1 MASNYD
7 YTMQST
13 SAPPTKHALEGF
25 QFRRHP
31 PYRAAYARYALLNTP
46 IQSFRAQTTTVDYT
60 RCFREFLEHV
70 GDVHG
75 HLVNLRGVVLLDV
88 SEDTNVVRLDEVD
101 RYTLAP
107 ESS

>member
-1 MASNYD
+1 MNTRFKGLELRTQ
-7 YTMQST
+7 YTI
-13 SAPPTKHALEGF
+13 
-25 QFRRHP
+25 FR
-31 PYRAAYARYALLNTP
+31 
-46 IQSFRAQTTTVDYT
+46 Q
-60 RCFREFLEHV
+60 FLEHV

-88 SEDTNVVRLDEVD
+88 SKDTHVVRLDEVD